1 MLRPG
6 EGDEGR
12 IEAICLPI
20 GVIVAPTISMSG
32 ETEKN
37 VVPAYVLCSLIRI
50 TATSSRRAYQS
61 QPQSLVVGFVGTILA
76 VGKYSYTVGPV
87 LIRQIDPLMRGDFE
101 LTLLGIRSLH
111 CADVPVVSRH
121 PVRSCQRE

>member
-1 MLRPG
+1 MFRAG
-6 EGDEGR
+6 EGDEGL

-32 ETEKN
+32 ETEQN
-37 VVPAYVLCSLIRI
+37 VVPAYVLCSLIRV

-61 QPQSLVVGFVGTILA
+61 QPQSLVIGFVGTVLA
-76 VGKYSYTVGPV
+76 VGEYGYTVGPV
-87 LIRQIDPLMRGDFE
+87 LIRQINPLMRGDFE

-111 CADVPVVSRH
+111 RAEVPVVGRH
-121 PVRSCQRE
+121 LV